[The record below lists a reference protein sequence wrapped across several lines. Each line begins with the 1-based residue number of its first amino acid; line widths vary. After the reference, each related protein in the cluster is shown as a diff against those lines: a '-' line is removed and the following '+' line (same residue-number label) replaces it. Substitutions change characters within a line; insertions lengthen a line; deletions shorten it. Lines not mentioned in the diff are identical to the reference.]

1 MKSYLLKKRM
11 VIVLHCFFA
20 GSIGFLLSA
29 QEGFRGYYQ
38 YPAIHSEMIFFSAE
52 GDIWKVP
59 LKGGVAQRLTT
70 HPGEES
76 NPRISP
82 DGKTLA
88 FTATYEGPSE
98 VYTMP
103 VEGGLPQR
111 WTYEADASIVS
122 GWTPEGDLVYTSRAY
137 SSLPDWQT
145 LKINLKTREISRY
158 PLSQASEASLS
169 SDGRTIYFVRPAYHG
184 NVTKR
189 YMGGTARKIWKYTE
203 GSAEAVQLSDEY
215 KGESHHPMCWNNRL
229 YFITDRDGIM
239 NIWSMTDD
247 GKDYRQHTQ
256 QKDFDVRY
264 ATLYN
269 GKIAYQVGADIW
281 LYDLSADREQKL
293 DISLSSDMDQMREKW
308 VKDPQQYITSVHA
321 HPEGDKIV
329 ITARGRVFV
338 APRGDGRLVQLS
350 RKEGVRYRDAV
361 FSADGKDI
369 ITLSDESGEFEFMQ
383 IPANGI
389 GPHKALTDDGKIL
402 RFRAYPAPDGSKI
415 AYSDLNNDLWLLD
428 QATKKQKLIST
439 NREGI
444 RGVAWSPDSR
454 WIAFSQT
461 ADNTFAQIL
470 LYGLAE
476 GKHIEITTDR
486 ANSTNPVWSPDGK
499 WIYFISDRNFQSLV
513 GSPWGTRQPEPYFDR
528 KEKIYQV
535 SIPGSL
541 RSPFKPDDELY
552 KPEKDENDKK
562 EVSVVVDPDNI
573 KERITELPLDPGNY
587 SSLAVNKEAVYFV
600 SGTGSGRDSKRNLM
614 ALKIENKGKPALS
627 IVEGVSSVE
636 MTSDGKM
643 FLIGKDRNYYLIKAG
658 TSAVSKLND
667 DKIDLSAWAFKI
679 DTREDWRQLFT
690 DAWRME
696 RDYFYDP
703 DMHNVDWDAMY
714 LKYLPLVDRITSRE
728 ELSDLIGRYV
738 GELSVLHTSVR
749 GGDVRRGSDNISVPS
764 LGARFVR
771 DQKAGGF
778 RIDYI
783 YKSDPDYP
791 DELSPLADPVL
802 NVSEGDILTHINGDP
817 VLEEIH
823 PGALLRNQSGKQ
835 VHLKLL
841 SGTNNKAYELVVET
855 MARESGLRYNDW
867 EYSRRLEVEE
877 KGEGKIGYVHLRA
890 MGSNDIAQWYK
901 DFYPVFDRQGLI
913 IDVRHN
919 NGGNIDSFI
928 LEKLLRKAWFYWQY
942 RNKKPAWN
950 MQYAFRGH
958 IVVLCDQNTAS
969 DGEAF
974 CDGFRRLGLGKTIG
988 MRTWGGEVWLG
999 SQNTLSDNGLARAPM
1014 NGVYGPEGEWL
1025 IEGVGFIPD
1034 IEVDNLPHQTFRGTD
1049 AQLNA
1054 AIEHLQDL
1062 IREDPREVPDPPK
1075 HPDKSFNN
1083 KK

>member
-1 MKSYLLKKRM
+1 MRPYFPFKRL
-11 VIVLHCFFA
+11 VIILICIFA
-20 GSIGFLLSA
+20 GSISYSVLAQGFK
-29 QEGFRGYYQ
+29 GYYRF
-38 YPAIHSEMIFFSAE
+38 PTVHSETIYFSAE
-52 GDIWKVP
+52 GDIWKVSI
-59 LKGGVAQRLTT
+59 KGGVAQRITT

-88 FTATYEGPSE
+88 FSATYEGPTE
-98 VYTMP
+98 VYSMP
-103 VEGGLPQR
+103 VEGGLPKR
-111 WTYEADASIVS
+111 WTYEADASIVA
-122 GWTPEGDLVYTSRAY
+122 GWTTDGELFYTTTAY
-137 SSLPDWQT
+137 STLPDRQT
-145 LKINLKTREISRY
+145 VKINLKTKEISQY
-158 PLSQASEASLS
+158 PLSQASEAAFSG
-169 SDGRTIYFVRPAYHG
+169 DGNTIFFVRPAYHG

-189 YMGGTARKIWKYTE
+189 YMGGTARKIWKYTA
-203 GSAEAVQLSDEY
+203 GSAEAIQLSDEY
-215 KGESHHPMCWNNRL
+215 KGESHHPMWWNSRV

-239 NIWSMTDD
+239 NIWSMAED
-247 GKDYRQHTQ
+247 GKDYRQHTN

-264 ATLYN
+264 ASMYEGN
-269 GKIAYQVGADIW
+269 IAYQVGADIW
-281 LYDLSADREQKL
+281 LYNIDTGIEQKL
-293 DISLSSDMDQMREKW
+293 DISLSSDLDQMREKW
-308 VKDPQQYITSVHA
+308 VQNPEQYITSVHA
-321 HPEGDKIV
+321 HPQGEKIV
-329 ITARGRVFV
+329 LTARGRVFV
-338 APRGDGRLVQLS
+338 APQGEGRLVQLS

-361 FSADGKDI
+361 FSADGKDV

-389 GPHKALTDDGKIL
+389 GPHKALTGDGEIL
-402 RFRAYPAPDGSKI
+402 RFRAYPSPDGSKI
-415 AYSDLNNDLWLLD
+415 AYRDLNNDLWLLD
-428 QATKKQKLIST
+428 QGTKKQKLIST

-444 RGVAWSPDSR
+444 NGVSWSPDSR
-454 WIAFSQT
+454 WIAFSQV
-461 ADNTFAQIL
+461 ADNTFTQIL
-470 LYGLAE
+470 LYGLSGE
-476 GKHIEITTDR
+476 NHIELTTDR
-486 ANSTNPVWSPDGK
+486 ANSTNPVWSHDGK

-528 KEKIYQV
+528 KEKIYHISLQ
-535 SIPGSL
+535 GNL

-552 KPEKDENDKK
+552 KPVKEESEKDIK
-562 EVSVVVDPDNI
+562 VVVDAKNI
-573 KERITELPLDPGNY
+573 KERIRELPLDPGNY
-587 SSLAVNKEAVYFV
+587 SSLAVNKDAVYFL
-600 SGTGSGRDSKRNLM
+600 SRTGSGRDSKRNLM
-614 ALKIENKGKPALS
+614 ALKIDNKGKKPVS
-627 IVEGVSSVE
+627 IVEDVSNVE
-636 MTSDGKM
+636 MTSDTKM
-643 FLIGKDRNYYLIKAG
+643 LLIVKDRNYFVVKAG

-667 DKIDLSAWAFKI
+667 FKVDLSGWTFKM

-703 DMHNVDWDAMY
+703 NMHNVDWDAMY
-714 LKYLPLVDRITSRE
+714 RKYLPLVDRITTRN

-749 GGDVRRGSDNISVPS
+749 GGDLRRGPDNISVPA
-764 LGARFVR
+764 LGAKFAR
-771 DQKAGGF
+771 DEKVGGF
-778 RIDYI
+778 KIEYI

-791 DELSPLADPVL
+791 DALSPLADPVL
-802 NVSEGDILTHINGDP
+802 GISEGDILTHINGDP
-817 VLEEIH
+817 VVNEIH
-823 PGALLRNQSGKQ
+823 PGALLRNKSGKQ
-835 VHLKLL
+835 VHLKLI
-841 SGTNNKAYELVVET
+841 SKTDNKPYETVVTT
-855 MARESGLRYNDW
+855 MTRESGLRYNDW
-867 EYSRRLEVEE
+867 EYSRRLEVEK

-890 MGSNDIAQWYK
+890 MGSGDIAQWYK

-999 SQNTLSDNGLARAPM
+999 SQNRLSDNGLARAPM

-1034 IEVDNLPHQTFRGTD
+1034 IEVDNLPFETFNGTD
-1049 AQLNA
+1049 AQLDA
-1054 AIEHLQDL
+1054 AIKHLEEL
-1062 IREDPREVPDPPK
+1062 IKEDPREVPDPPP
-1075 HPDKSFNN
+1075 HPDKSFRN